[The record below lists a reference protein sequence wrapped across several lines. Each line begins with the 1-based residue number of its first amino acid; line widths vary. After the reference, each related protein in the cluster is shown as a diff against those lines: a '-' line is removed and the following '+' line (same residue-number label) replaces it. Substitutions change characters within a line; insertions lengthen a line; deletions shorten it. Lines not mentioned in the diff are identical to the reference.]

1 MRDFNFEASFQQF
14 IGIGV
19 AKEHCRFAILVPFVM
34 IEISWRRK

>member
-19 AKEHCRFAILVPFVM
+19 ARQQGRIALLVPFVM
-34 IEISWRRK
+34 IEISWRSK